1 MKAKVAV
8 ICVAVEAA
16 KSYLA
21 CVIVQLTVMLTWVNV
36 LLVLKILHVQSHESL
51 DMH

>member
-8 ICVAVEAA
+8 ICVAVETA

-21 CVIVQLTVMLTWVNV
+21 CVIVQLIVMLAWVNF
-36 LLVLKILHVQSHESL
+36 LLVLEILHVQSHVSL